1 MKKTYL
7 DKLIPARGDNDGV
20 LRVRAEAHARNPL
33 SVALVSDGVL
43 AVTQGVPELDGTVT
57 RARNDLTV
65 VGGERDGEDVVVV
78 TDEGTGG
85 STAGEL
91 PQTERLVPRRGE
103 GVGAVGGDHLSPL
116 VSFFSLLPPTSGME
130 NNIHSQ
136 RRCASDP
143 ADCAW
148 GNRRPARRG

>member
-1 MKKTYL
+1 M
-7 DKLIPARGDNDGV
+7 
-20 LRVRAEAHARNPL
+20 
-33 SVALVSDGVL
+33 ALVSDGVL

-57 RARNDLTV
+57 RTRNDLTV

-78 TDEGTGG
+78 ADEGTGG
-85 STAGEL
+85 STAGQL

-103 GVGAVGGDHLSPL
+103 GVGTVGGDHLDQSVFGPL
-116 VSFFSLLPPTSGME
+116 LMRSSLKE
-130 NNIHSQ
+130 KDNIHSQ

-148 GNRRPARRG
+148 GNRRPPRCG